1 MADRAPD
8 QRDRF
13 PNQLTRYR
21 VGAYVEFDV
30 WAGDP
35 DDACIIATHVG
46 IPEAQTKRQLGQVS
60 LPMEGRINGH
70 RVTADAVQMR
80 CLSVHENPQVGRG

>member
-1 MADRAPD
+1 MATDPD

-30 WAGDP
+30 WAGDEG
-35 DDACIIATHVG
+35 DACIIATHVG
-46 IPEAQTKRQLGQVS
+46 IPDAQTKRQLGHVS
-60 LPMEGRINGH
+60 LPMEGHVGRH
-70 RVTADAVQMR
+70 RVTVEAVQMT
-80 CLSVHENPQVGRG
+80 CLSVHENRDER